1 MIGAGSVGRGNTI
14 TPRNKSS
21 GLGLAS
27 STSNPMV
34 SDSVKPPIVPK
45 AKPKATTESALKT
58 TPVVPEKKSI
68 VAKKEVSTIPITDV
82 KKEPKFI
89 RNG

>member
-1 MIGAGSVGRGNTI
+1 MKREMENLPVAT
-14 TPRNKSS
+14 
-21 GLGLAS
+21 
-27 STSNPMV
+27 
-34 SDSVKPPIVPK
+34 KPPIVPK

>member
-1 MIGAGSVGRGNTI
+1 
-14 TPRNKSS
+14 
-21 GLGLAS
+21 
-27 STSNPMV
+27 MV

-45 AKPKATTESALKT
+45 AKPKATIESALKT